1 MYYIN
6 TIVGNRSINKIVV
19 ASILDESL
27 TEYDTYTNNSFDRL
41 LEMGLKDDEALVLLA
56 SHKSLIKYGYRLST
70 DSLTYIHQLF
80 HGDSRFSSLKELIR
94 SPFVFAKAGWIY
106 EHAPSFLLYS
116 TYEKEDLDSC
126 LLNFAQGYQTHFL
139 TNKTPLD
146 RIERISN
153 PRRVLATTFWEKGV
167 WDPVELIAWTARN
180 NLEGLQLNVDFH
192 PFNYAKLLPEEFS
205 EEKRQETRVAV
216 ERLGVRLNI
225 HSPVVGPYSPY
236 PNREKGRA
244 LFYNPLTCLELHRE
258 TIFLARDIGAESV
271 VIHLIDLSGVREMA
285 NLVMAAAGTDVRVT
299 IENYCE
305 TGERQ
310 DAPTFLSVL
319 DEILELLPKE
329 VARKNFGVTM
339 DVGHLNIEGQD
350 PLIDAAR
357 IGKWCKKKGVFLRM
371 HATDNYGKLLFS
383 PPYYSADVHGS
394 VSGKG
399 VNNSLIITLLR
410 YMGLRFTVLAEQIQ
424 PLTPDD
430 IALID
435 QAQRIPV
442 TKSYKAIRERGKKR
456 LSALKVD
463 GLIDSKTKKEE
474 AYQFLAGLEGL
485 DSLREYLLYRK
496 IQTRIYPS
504 VDKARRSSLEY
515 MKMPKDFR
523 AELMEYIDDLLAPIQ
538 IESGL
543 IDRSKVDLIYQNLS
557 GGLFGRINQQNLN
570 QIFYRTETCNKGDIV
585 FEQNSLGT
593 EMYYI
598 KEGEVAA
605 IIDGITLAMLGA
617 GEIFGEM
624 SLFYNIKRTATIRVS
639 RDNTVLGVLPRD
651 EFEDILLHNKK
662 YAHELI
668 YRLFNILPQRLR
680 NLNEKYKAAIS
691 TLRYL
696 SESEH
701 ESARRVEK
709 LLTESQFLKASL
721 AKLSSEDIRD
731 LFSET
736 RSFRP
741 DEEVFAEGDK
751 GDGVYFILQGKVRVI
766 TFSNDLREIVLGDLG
781 KGHIFGEMALID
793 DKPRSASV
801 VTTMDCKL
809 AFMSR
814 VQFDHLMQTKSDLA
828 YAFMSSVCLSI
839 FRHIVRLNGW
849 YLKVKKE
856 FQKGVPPR
864 EFHGD

>member
-1 MYYIN
+1 MYYID
-6 TIVGNRSINKIVV
+6 TIVGNRAINKVIVT
-19 ASILDESL
+19 SFLDESL
-27 TEYDTYTNNSFDRL
+27 TEHDPYTGNSLNGL

-70 DSLTYIHQLF
+70 DNLTYIYKLF
-80 HGDSRFSSLKELIR
+80 HGDHRFSTFKDLIR

-116 TYEKEDLDSC
+116 TYKQEDLDSC
-126 LLNFAQGYQTHFL
+126 LLKFAQGYHMYYL
-139 TNKTPLD
+139 TNEVALD
-146 RIERISN
+146 RVERINN
-153 PRRVLATTFWEKGV
+153 PRSVLATTFWEKGV
-167 WDPVELIAWTARN
+167 WDPVELIARTARS
-180 NLEGLQLNVDFH
+180 NLKGLELTVDFH

-205 EEKRQETRVAV
+205 KEKRQEMRASA
-216 ERLGVRLNI
+216 ERLGLTLNI

-236 PNREKGRA
+236 PNREKGRP
-244 LFYNPLTCLELHRE
+244 LFYNPLACLELQRE

-271 VIHLIDLSGVREMA
+271 VIHLIDLSGVKEMA

-329 VARKNFGVTM
+329 VARDNFGVTM
-339 DVGHLNIEGQD
+339 DVGHLNIEGED

-371 HATDNYGKLLFS
+371 HATDNYGTLLFS

-399 VNNSLIITLLR
+399 INNSLIIRLLR
-410 YMGLRFTVLAEQIQ
+410 YMGLSFDVLAEQIQ

-430 IALID
+430 IDLID
-435 QAQRIPV
+435 QAQRIPI
-442 TKSYKAIRERGKKR
+442 KKPYKAVRERGKRR
-456 LSALKVD
+456 LSAVKAN

-485 DSLREYLLYRK
+485 ESLREYLIYRK
-496 IQTRIYPS
+496 IQKRKYPS
-504 VDKARRSSLEY
+504 VDKARRSSFEY
-515 MKMPKDFR
+515 IKMPKDFR
-523 AELMEYIDDLLAPIQ
+523 AELMEYIDDLLTPIQ
-538 IESGL
+538 TESGL
-543 IDRSKVDLIYQNLS
+543 IDRSKVDLIYQNLT
-557 GGLFGRINQQNLN
+557 GGLFGRISQQNLN
-570 QIFYRTETCNKGDIV
+570 QIFYRNEAFRRDDIV
-585 FEQNSLGT
+585 FEQNSEGT

-598 KEGEVAA
+598 KEGEVEAVV
-605 IIDGITLAMLGA
+605 DGITLAMLAA

-639 RDNTVLGVLPRD
+639 KDNTVLGVLPRD
-651 EFEDILLHNKK
+651 DFEDILAHNER
-662 YAHELI
+662 YAHDLI
-668 YRLFNILPQRLR
+668 YKLFNILPQRLR
-680 NLNEKYKAAIS
+680 NLNEKYKVAIS

-701 ESARRVEK
+701 ESARRVEE

-721 AKLSSEDIRD
+721 AKFSGLDIRD

-736 RSFRP
+736 RRFHP
-741 DEEVFAEGDK
+741 DEEIFAEGDI
-751 GDGVYFILQGKVRVI
+751 GDGVYYILQGKVRVI
-766 TFSNDLREIVLGDLG
+766 TFSDDLREIVLGDLG

-801 VTTMDCKL
+801 VPITACKL
-809 AFMSR
+809 AFMSKG
-814 VQFDHLMQTKSDLA
+814 QFDRLIQTKSDLA

-849 YLKVKKE
+849 YLEVKKE
-856 FQKGVPPR
+856 FQ
-864 EFHGD
+864 

>member
-1 MYYIN
+1 MYYID
-6 TIVGNRSINKIVV
+6 TVVGNRSINKIVV

-27 TEYDTYTNNSFDRL
+27 TEHDPYAKNSFDRL
-41 LEMGLKDDEALVLLA
+41 LEMGLKDGEALVLLA

-70 DSLTYIHQLF
+70 DTLTYIHHLF
-80 HGDSRFSSLKELIR
+80 HGDTRFSSLKDLIR
-94 SPFVFAKAGWIY
+94 SPFVLAKAGWIY

-126 LLNFAQGYQTHFL
+126 LLHFGQAYQTRFL
-139 TNKTPLD
+139 TNKTLLEQIG
-146 RIERISN
+146 RINN
-153 PRRVLATTFWEKGV
+153 PRRVLATTFWEKGI

-180 NLEGLQLNVDFH
+180 NLEGLELNVDFH

-205 EEKRQETRVAV
+205 EEKRQEIRLAA

-225 HSPVVGPYSPY
+225 HSPVVGPYSPS

-244 LFYNPLTCLELHRE
+244 LFYNPLACLELHRE

-271 VIHLIDLSGVREMA
+271 VIHLIDLSGGKEMA
-285 NLVMAAAGTDVRVT
+285 NLVMTAAGTDVRVT

-329 VARKNFGVTM
+329 IARKNFGVTM
-339 DVGHLNIEGQD
+339 DVGHLNIEGED

-357 IGKWCKKKGVFLRM
+357 IGTWCKRNRVFLRI

-383 PPYYSADVHGS
+383 PPHYSADVHGS

-399 VNNSLIITLLR
+399 INNSLIIKLLR
-410 YMGLRFTVLAEQIQ
+410 YRGLSFTVLAEQIQ

-435 QAQRIPV
+435 QAQRIPIK
-442 TKSYKAIRERGKKR
+442 KSYKAVRERGKRR
-456 LSALKVD
+456 LFALKAD
-463 GLIDSKTKKEE
+463 GLIDSKAKKQE

-496 IQTRIYPS
+496 IQTRTYAS

-515 MKMPKDFR
+515 MKMPKDFK

-538 IESGL
+538 MEFGL

-557 GGLFGRINQQNLN
+557 GGLFGSINQQNLN
-570 QIFYRTETCNKGDIV
+570 QIFCRSETVHKGDIV

-598 KEGEVAA
+598 KEGEAA
-605 IIDGITLAMLGA
+605 AMVDGITLAMLGA

-624 SLFYNIKRTATIRVS
+624 SLFYHIKRTATIRVT

-651 EFEDILLHNKK
+651 EFEDILVHNKR

-680 NLNEKYKAAIS
+680 NLNEKYKVAIS

-701 ESARRVEK
+701 ESAGRVEK

-721 AKLSSEDIRD
+721 AKLSREDIGD
-731 LFSET
+731 LFSEE

-741 DEEVFAEGDK
+741 DEEIFAEGDI
-751 GDGVYFILQGKVRVI
+751 GDGVYLILQGKVRVI
-766 TFSNDLREIVLGDLG
+766 TFSRDLREIVLGELG
-781 KGHIFGEMALID
+781 KDRMFGEMALID

-801 VTTMDCKL
+801 VPITTCKL
-809 AFMSR
+809 AFMSKE
-814 VQFDHLMQTKSDLA
+814 QFDRLMLTKSGLA
-828 YAFMSSVCLSI
+828 YAFMSSVCLSM

-849 YLKVKKE
+849 YLMVKKE
-856 FQKGVPPR
+856 FQ
-864 EFHGD
+864 